1 MEQCDHCLGVCPPR
15 DIVTEEIDGVRK
27 VFCCTGCRGIYLLI
41 HTEGLDD
48 FYLRRHWD
56 ESGIER
62 SLFTSKI
69 DTRPF
74 EEKVR
79 DAGELKETD
88 LYIEGIRCAS
98 CVWLNEKVLSRTP
111 GIELARVNY
120 ATHRARIRWNPAI
133 TGIAGIVERIQAVG
147 YTPRPYSETDQV
159 RRRKGEIRDTLV
171 KLGTAG
177 FLSSQLMIYSIAL
190 YAGYFQG
197 MDRAT
202 RVILELIAMVL
213 TVPVLFY
220 AGSDF
225 IRNTVSSLRHFR
237 FTMDSLITIG
247 AGSAFFYSIYAMAVG
262 AEVYFDTAAMIITL
276 ILLGRYIELTAK
288 GKASETI
295 SRLLELNPR
304 EARLVV
310 RSGQDEDESRCEN
323 QSENQYERRSVPLDA
338 VKKGDRVEVIP
349 GERVPLDGTVLSGRS
364 EVDES
369 LITGE
374 SKPVMKEE
382 GSPVIGGS
390 INLHGTLIFEVTRT
404 GDETLLSGIIRA
416 VEEAQSARPAIQ
428 TSADRVVGI
437 FVPAILLLA
446 LATLIYYLAA
456 GAPAAKALMTG
467 ISVLV
472 IACPCSLGLAT
483 PLAVLVF
490 TGMASQR
497 GILVRRGDV
506 VENTAGITDVVFDKT
521 GTLTQGRAFLKAV
534 HILDA
539 GLTREDVLAVAGA
552 LERLSEHS
560 IGHAIVQAAA
570 WTPAGQDLTV
580 TDFCAVPGRG
590 IHGMAGHRQVFIG
603 NRAMMTD
610 NHIPLPAGLEGT
622 LEGFENDGETVV
634 FMGWEGRLRAVMAV
648 SDIIRDEAA
657 DITAE
662 LQAMGLGISL
672 VSGDNQRT
680 SGAVAAKAGIGTIM
694 YEASPQ
700 AKKERIRELQE
711 KGRRVLMAGDGIN
724 DAPALTQSDAGV
736 AMGRGTD
743 IAIESADVVLLRNDL
758 RLVPYLIGLS
768 RRTYAVIRQNI
779 FWAFIYNLLAIPLAV
794 AGLLHPIVAAGA
806 MAASSLFVV
815 GNSLRIRNHKAGRA

>member
-1 MEQCDHCLGVCPPR
+1 MEQCDHCLGACPPR
-15 DIVTEEIDGVRK
+15 DTVAEEIDGVRK
-27 VFCCTGCRGIYLLI
+27 VFCCTGCRGVYLLI

-48 FYLRRHWD
+48 FYSRRHWD
-56 ESGIER
+56 EAGIER
-62 SLFTSKI
+62 SLFTAKI
-69 DTRPF
+69 DPRPF

-79 DAGELKETD
+79 DAGEMKETD

-111 GIELARVNY
+111 GIEQVRVNY
-120 ATHRARIRWNPAI
+120 ATHRARIRWNPAE
-133 TGIAGIVERIQAVG
+133 TGIVRILERIQAVG

-159 RRRKGEIRDTLV
+159 RRRKSEIRDTLV

-247 AGSAFFYSIYAMAVG
+247 AGSAFFYSVYAMAVG

-310 RSGQDEDESRCEN
+310 RSGQDRDEG
-323 QSENQYERRSVPLDA
+323 QYERKNVPLEA

-404 GDETLLSGIIRA
+404 GEETLLSGIIRA

-506 VENTAGITDVVFDKT
+506 VENTAGITDVIFDKT
-521 GTLTQGRAFLKAV
+521 GTLTQGRPFLKTL

-539 GLTREDVLAVAGA
+539 SLTRDDVLAVAGA

-560 IGHAIVQAAA
+560 IGHAILQAGA
-570 WTPAGQDLTV
+570 WAQAGQELAV

-590 IHGMAGHRQVFIG
+590 IRGMVGQRQVSIG
-603 NRAMMTD
+603 NRAMMAD
-610 NHIPLPAGLEGT
+610 DHIPLPADLEGT
-622 LEGFENDGETVV
+622 LEGFESDGETVV
-634 FMGWEGRLRAVMAV
+634 FIGWEGRLRAVMAV

-672 VSGDNQRT
+672 VSGDNRRT
-680 SGAVAAKAGIGTIM
+680 SEAIAAKAGIGTIM

-711 KGRRVLMAGDGIN
+711 KGRRILMAGDGIN

-815 GNSLRIRNHKAGRA
+815 GNSLRIRNHKAGGD